1 MLLTIL
7 ETDKMLQVS
16 VLLLCFLI
24 NGVFSQI
31 ALESTSEK
39 NKTYEFGFDLI
50 TQHRQE
56 MKGNNSRRSTEIPFW
71 RWVLNTDERGIITGE
86 YGFLSADG
94 YYRSIE
100 YTTDDQ
106 GRFIIL
112 NSKQERVS
120 TRKSN
125 ICVYLS

>member
-56 MKGNNSRRSTEIPFW
+56 MKGNNSRRSTEIPF
-71 RWVLNTDERGIITGE
+71 
-86 YGFLSADG
+86 
-94 YYRSIE
+94 
-100 YTTDDQ
+100 
-106 GRFIIL
+106 
-112 NSKQERVS
+112 
-120 TRKSN
+120 
-125 ICVYLS
+125 